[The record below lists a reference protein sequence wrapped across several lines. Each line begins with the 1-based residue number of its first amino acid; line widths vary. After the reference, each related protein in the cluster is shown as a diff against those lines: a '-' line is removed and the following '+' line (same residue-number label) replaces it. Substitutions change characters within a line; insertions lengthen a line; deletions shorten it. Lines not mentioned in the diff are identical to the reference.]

1 MKKKYTLLLFVA
13 VLSVAQAK
21 EGAKLAPHVQPYV
34 DRSELAGAVMMVVDK
49 DGILDTE
56 TIGWAN
62 IETGEPM
69 KEDTMFWIASQSK
82 PITAS
87 AFMMLVDEGKV
98 SLDDSV
104 EKYLPEFEEQMLISV
119 KTDEKIVLVKPS
131 HPITI
136 REVLSHT
143 SGLPFSSAMEKPTLD
158 RYALEARV
166 RSYAM
171 TPLDYE
177 PSTGYRYSNAGINTA
192 ARILEV
198 VSGMPYEQFL
208 QERIFDPLEMED
220 TTFWPTEEQVKRIAT
235 SYKAGPK
242 MEGLEPTT
250 IVQLHYPLSDRRK
263 RFPMPAGGLF
273 STAKDI
279 SLFYRM
285 LLNGGE
291 YGGKRYL
298 SQEAIR
304 ELTSDQTPEI
314 VKNSYGLGFKVSE
327 TTFGHAGA
335 YGTDTTAYVDKGLIT
350 IWLVQHAAFPGKG
363 KEAQGAFRSAALE
376 AFSPAVP

>member
-1 MKKKYTLLLFVA
+1 
-13 VLSVAQAK
+13 
-21 EGAKLAPHVQPYV
+21 
-34 DRSELAGAVMMVVDK
+34 
-49 DGILDTE
+49 
-56 TIGWAN
+56 
-62 IETGEPM
+62 
-69 KEDTMFWIASQSK
+69 MFWIASQSK

-87 AFMMLVDEGKV
+87 AFMMLVDEGMV

-166 RSYAM
+166 RSYGM

-220 TTFWPTEEQVKRIAT
+220 TTFWPTEVQVKRIAT

-314 VKNSYGLGFKVSE
+314 VKNNYGLGFKVTD

-335 YGTDTTAYVDKGLIT
+335 YGTDTTAFVDKGLIT

-376 AFSPAVP
+376 AFSSVVP